1 MIGLDTNVVIIAIN
15 RRIPRL
21 RERLLQAFADGVNIG
36 IPAIVLFE
44 IWYGIRKSARPQQN
58 AANFAAFLGLDMTP
72 WPFEADDAAEA
83 GDIRAALERAGTS
96 IGPYDILIAAQ
107 ARRRNATL
115 VTANA
120 REFGRVPGLRVE
132 DWAQP

>member
-21 RERLLQAFADGVNIG
+21 RERLLQALADGVSIG

-44 IWYGIRKSARPQQN
+44 IWYGIRKSARSQQN
-58 AANFAAFLGLDMTP
+58 AANFAAFLALDVTP
-72 WPFEADDAAEA
+72 WPFEADDAVEA